1 MQADVFMAVLAAV
14 FVDSGGNSL
23 EAVQK
28 VYAVSIGGK
37 KLEGAM
43 NINEIRLQNLVY
55 EEIEVCFNYTDG
67 MTRTF

>member
-28 VYAVSIGGK
+28 VFAVSIGGIK
-37 KLEGAM
+37 EEGAM
-43 NINEIRLQNLVY
+43 NINVMGFKTLPMRQMRCIY
-55 EEIEVCFNYTDG
+55 
-67 MTRTF
+67 